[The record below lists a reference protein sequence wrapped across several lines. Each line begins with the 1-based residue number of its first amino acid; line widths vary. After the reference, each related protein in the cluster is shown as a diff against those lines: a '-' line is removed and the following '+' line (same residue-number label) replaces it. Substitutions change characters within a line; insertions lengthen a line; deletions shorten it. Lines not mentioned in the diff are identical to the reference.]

1 MESEYTKQR
10 KHFLMYIPLCS
21 PEQVGVIFMLLNK
34 NCPEA
39 LEFDDSGGVNVVMDN
54 VGDALVKRLID
65 QLDMWGVGYAPT
77 KRK

>member
-1 MESEYTKQR
+1 
-10 KHFLMYIPLCS
+10 
-21 PEQVGVIFMLLNK
+21 MLLNK